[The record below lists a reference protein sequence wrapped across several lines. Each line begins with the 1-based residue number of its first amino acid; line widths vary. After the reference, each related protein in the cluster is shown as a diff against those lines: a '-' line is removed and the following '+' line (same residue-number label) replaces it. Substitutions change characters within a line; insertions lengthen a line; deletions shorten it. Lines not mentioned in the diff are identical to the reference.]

1 MIITKI
7 NLENFL
13 CYYGENEFSLTKG
26 TNLIIGHNGSG
37 KTKLFEALEWFFQYE
52 FTGSSLLSLVTEKR
66 KKDAK
71 NEPDSK
77 FTVSVTVEFQ
87 EPSSDN
93 ITLLNHSFTKSFQV
107 LVDNHG
113 ECVSTT
119 PLEYSALLE
128 RSNGERDR
136 ATDKIAW
143 DYLTELFP
151 TANRKFSLFKG
162 ESELETLKNEEAF
175 KQLIEL
181 YASSKIY
188 QPYEDDA
195 KNCIDL
201 LEDQIAKE
209 SRKDERNR
217 KQYEN
222 LEDEINY
229 LTKKI
234 TLLKEQEDEVYE
246 NILYATG
253 EQGKIKKLVA
263 QSENFNKLSHKKE
276 TLSKR
281 KKELTDQLQDKF
293 MEYLFDRK
301 WLLKGFAPIQDQYI
315 EKVANLDRISRE
327 QEAEYN
333 KELGAKKGLAEATLQ
348 LLGDATPLSSTVP
361 SRSIMEELLK
371 DELCKFCNRPAE
383 KGSEAYKFIEKR
395 LQIAKQE
402 LEKEQKSEDPPL
414 FQHNYISNL
423 TSLSNELD
431 RKKYIAL
438 NIENDIEATQKH
450 NQLINEK
457 IKEIDF
463 DLEMI
468 DKDSNTLL
476 AETGTSGIDLS
487 KIFKENDRLSRDI
500 NRSSAELNSIQDKV
514 RVSEE
519 KLNELIKKKEAIDIK
534 SDRQGLQPALAI
546 LKQLHKLIFETKD
559 RVYNEF
565 IQQLED
571 LANEY
576 FYKINEGFFTGSI
589 KILRSKRD
597 QVSVKLMQAG
607 QEFASNS
614 SLDTSMN
621 LAILFA
627 INELTRRESKRSFPL
642 IFDAPTSSFDD
653 KKRIHF
659 YNILN
664 ECTEQ
669 TIILTKDFLSSE
681 TDSTSALSE
690 EFQEISFDKAYT
702 IANHHE
708 GFDSQDLS
716 TLSTVITP
724 IEAH

>member
-234 TLLKEQEDEVYE
+234 TLLKGQEDEVYE

-263 QSENFNKLSHKKE
+263 N
-276 TLSKR
+276 R
-281 KKELTDQLQDKF
+281 KT
-293 MEYLFDRK
+293 
-301 WLLKGFAPIQDQYI
+301 
-315 EKVANLDRISRE
+315 
-327 QEAEYN
+327 
-333 KELGAKKGLAEATLQ
+333 
-348 LLGDATPLSSTVP
+348 
-361 SRSIMEELLK
+361 
-371 DELCKFCNRPAE
+371 
-383 KGSEAYKFIEKR
+383 
-395 LQIAKQE
+395 
-402 LEKEQKSEDPPL
+402 
-414 FQHNYISNL
+414 
-423 TSLSNELD
+423 
-431 RKKYIAL
+431 
-438 NIENDIEATQKH
+438 
-450 NQLINEK
+450 LIN
-457 IKEIDF
+457 F
-463 DLEMI
+463 
-468 DKDSNTLL
+468 
-476 AETGTSGIDLS
+476 
-487 KIFKENDRLSRDI
+487 
-500 NRSSAELNSIQDKV
+500 
-514 RVSEE
+514 
-519 KLNELIKKKEAIDIK
+519 LIKKRLSLKERK
-534 SDRQGLQPALAI
+534 NL
-546 LKQLHKLIFETKD
+546 LI
-559 RVYNEF
+559 N
-565 IQQLED
+565 
-571 LANEY
+571 
-576 FYKINEGFFTGSI
+576 YKINLWSTFLIVNGYLKVLLLFRI
-589 KILRSKRD
+589 NISK
-597 QVSVKLMQAG
+597 K
-607 QEFASNS
+607 
-614 SLDTSMN
+614 
-621 LAILFA
+621 
-627 INELTRRESKRSFPL
+627 
-642 IFDAPTSSFDD
+642 
-653 KKRIHF
+653 
-659 YNILN
+659 
-664 ECTEQ
+664 
-669 TIILTKDFLSSE
+669 
-681 TDSTSALSE
+681 
-690 EFQEISFDKAYT
+690 
-702 IANHHE
+702 
-708 GFDSQDLS
+708 
-716 TLSTVITP
+716 
-724 IEAH
+724 